1 MSISSDQKLTVKLFI
16 GYHLTSDIRMYLKQS
31 IAWKQA
37 KITKES
43 SLRDLLEAHFQDKDY
58 IGKYITQEGLTIQE
72 LKQIESSVRESLVYY
87 CPELSQETLKI
98 YLFPQIFI
106 S

>member
-1 MSISSDQKLTVKLFI
+1 MTILPNQQLTVRLFM

-31 IAWKQA
+31 LSWKQA
-37 KITKES
+37 KIVNEAEQ
-43 SLRDLLEAHFQDKDY
+43 RDLIEAHFQDKDY
-58 IGKYITQEGLTIQE
+58 IGKYINPEGLTIQE
-72 LKQIESSVRESLVYY
+72 LKQLESSIYDSLIHY
-87 CPELSQETLKI
+87 CPQLSQETIKV